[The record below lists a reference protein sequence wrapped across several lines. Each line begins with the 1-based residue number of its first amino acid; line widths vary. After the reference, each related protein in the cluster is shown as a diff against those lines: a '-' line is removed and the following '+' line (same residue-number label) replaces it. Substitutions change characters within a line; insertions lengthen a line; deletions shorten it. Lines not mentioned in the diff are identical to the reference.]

1 MNALWLVS
9 LLVLVAVAAWRM
21 RTHGPRSAI
30 GIAVAIAI
38 VLPVWVSQNLGGQ
51 PIDLRIA
58 GTACALLMYLAHREG
73 TIRTKLV
80 AIDFMVFGLVAVHCL
95 ADWYHDG
102 FSLGVFL
109 RAYGEWLLPY
119 FAGRLAIQ
127 SMDDVRDLI
136 PVLVVVGCALGGLSL
151 IEAVANVNP
160 FEAIFGNRPVKAT
173 SRSLQRWGLKRSFGP
188 TQHPIYLAVLQLI
201 LMPWLLYAFS
211 LAKRQHGPAWWL
223 GAPFL
228 CAMGIIVT
236 GSRAATL
243 AIPILLYI
251 AAILVFKQWRKPL
264 LLGGGAIVVLGGLFF
279 QPILNGMQEWSGELK
294 NTKPTILVDGEV
306 VRYTGTTNRLHLLK
320 VYRPAM
326 QRAGLL
332 GFGTEA
338 VSGFPINVPVGPQDI
353 ETLKRVRYI
362 DNAYVLMLL
371 RFGWLGLLGFIA
383 VGVSV
388 LVSQIRLASMTHRS
402 GTQLFACLAGGTAA
416 FLLTL
421 MTVWMP
427 HDFGFFYLWIAGA
440 TAGRLANLRPMAR
453 VVHRPSGRGVH
464 RTRAA

>member
-1 MNALWLVS
+1 MNGFWLVS
-9 LLVLVAVAAWRM
+9 LFVILAVAGWRM
-21 RTHGPRSAI
+21 WKSGPRSAI
-30 GIAVAIAI
+30 GTAVAIAI
-38 VLPVWVSQNLGGQ
+38 ILPVWISQSLGGQ
-51 PIDLRIA
+51 MIDLRIA
-58 GTACALLMYLAHREG
+58 GTACVLLMYLAHRDG

-80 AIDFMVFGLVAVHCL
+80 AIDFMVFGLVGVHCL
-95 ADWYHDG
+95 ADTYHNG
-102 FSLGVFL
+102 FSAGILL

-127 SMDDVRDLI
+127 SMDDIRDLLPI
-136 PVLVVVGCALGGLSL
+136 VVVVGCALSFLSIL
-151 IEAVANVNP
+151 EAVGNSNP
-160 FEAIFGNRPVKAT
+160 FETVFGNRPVKGIA
-173 SRSLQRWGLKRSFGP
+173 RDAQRFGMKRSFGP
-188 TQHPIYLAVLQLI
+188 TGHPIYLAVLQLM
-201 LMPWLLYAFS
+201 LLPWMLYAFS
-211 LAKRQHGPAWWL
+211 VAKRKLGPELWL

-228 CAMGIIVT
+228 CALGIFVT
-236 GSRAATL
+236 GSRAAIFAT
-243 AIPILLYI
+243 PIVLYI
-251 AAILVFKQWRKPL
+251 AALFIWKQWRKPL
-264 LLGGGAIVVLGGLFF
+264 LIGGGICGVLLGLFI
-279 QPILNGMQEWSGELK
+279 QPLLNEVQNWSRELEFGK
-294 NTKPTILVDGEV
+294 TILVDGEEV
-306 VRYTGTTNRLHLLK
+306 QYTGTMNRFHLFK

-338 VSGFPINVPVGPQDI
+338 VSGFPINVPVGPQDV

-388 LVSQIRLASMTHRS
+388 LVSQIRLALMTQRRGS
-402 GTQLFACLAGGTAA
+402 QLFACLAGGTTA

-427 HDFGFFYLWIAGA
+427 HDFGFFYLWTAGA

-453 VVHRPSGRGVH
+453 VVKRSSHHGV
-464 RTRAA
+464 RRRRAA